1 MIINALGKACPTP
14 VLLAKK
20 QLESGDH
27 NFQILVDNETSVSNL
42 TRFAENLGYKVNW
55 IKENEEYSVHIFE
68 DGTAVKIKSNE
79 HLEKEETTSISKIA
93 YFIGKDYLGEGDNEL
108 GYNLLKMAI
117 YTLSEGDNVPQTIL
131 LMNRGVKLAVSEEPQ
146 IYDSMEQ
153 LIARGCKI
161 LVCGTCLNFYE
172 ISQQVKHGTISNMYD
187 ILTTMEEAEK
197 VISL

>member
-20 QLESGDH
+20 QLESGDCD
-27 NFQILVDNETSVSNL
+27 FQILVDNETAVSNL

-55 IKENEEYSVHIFE
+55 EKENEEYSVHVFE
-68 DGTAVKIKSNE
+68 DGSVVKAKGDE
-79 HLEKEETTSISKIA
+79 HLEKAETESTNKIA
-93 YFIGKDYLGEGDNEL
+93 YFISKDYLGEGDNEL

-117 YTLSEGDNVPQTIL
+117 YTLSEGDKVPQAIL
-131 LMNRGVKLAVSEEPQ
+131 LMNRGVKLAVSEDQ
-146 IYDSMEQ
+146 QTFDSLKQ
-153 LIARGCKI
+153 LITRGCKI

-172 ISQQVKHGTISNMYD
+172 ISQQMKHGTISNMYD
-187 ILTTMEEAEK
+187 ILTAMEEAEN